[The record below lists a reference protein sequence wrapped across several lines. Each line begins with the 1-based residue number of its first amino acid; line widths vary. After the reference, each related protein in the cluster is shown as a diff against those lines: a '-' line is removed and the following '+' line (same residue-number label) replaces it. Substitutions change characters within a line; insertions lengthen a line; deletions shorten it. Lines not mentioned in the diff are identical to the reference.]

1 MCRKRLPSL
10 LVDENRYV
18 CNPCFN
24 EAERFSK
31 LHKDVAVLALS
42 MRKKVSL
49 SGEIDVVIIPAD
61 SSPSRH
67 LQQTPGPQPRVSS
80 QNNVLHTYIIKY
92 NNNSKNT

>member
-1 MCRKRLPSL
+1 M
-10 LVDENRYV
+10 

-42 MRKKVSL
+42 MRGKV
-49 SGEIDVVIIPAD
+49 DVVIIPAD
-61 SSPSRH
+61 SSPSGH
-67 LQQTPGPQPRVSS
+67 LQQTPGPQPSVSS
-80 QNNVLHTYIIKY
+80 QNNVLYTFIIKY